1 MAIDNTIVTARLQ
14 DINEG
19 LVRQSGGLVEAHFR
33 KSKRFGVAAR
43 ICNLIRGYDVV
54 KDFNVLAAAGGELGI
69 SADTLDA
76 GLRELE
82 EVGYVRI
89 YRSGGDIAKI
99 EESIP
104 LLNDRF
110 EAIGQKWIDSHPSE
124 IELAALGMLDDL
136 MIAPHRAR
144 ELCKRRGIDR
154 QTFDIV
160 RDVGQTGEFLKTYT
174 SPADG
179 AVIVYSPLYHDENPE
194 KVIELIDRFPD
205 EDVIGNLRTI
215 RAYQGTPVDTISDPV
230 LLAAIQ
236 TGCVPTPTVT
246 SSKGAKRFM
255 FTPLQ
260 GVGKL
265 EKALLEE
272 GASNCC
278 LCSIWSAL
286 LRCQQNPFP
295 AAHSRTAKRPEGD
308 RTALRDRAAVCA
320 SAKAGDRKNYTCAWL
335 SVSLQLSFARYR
347 GEPASTRD
355 GHSIPGRPGSGQRQ
369 SERS

>member
-1 MAIDNTIVTARLQ
+1 M
-14 DINEG
+14 
-19 LVRQSGGLVEAHFR
+19 
-33 KSKRFGVAAR
+33 
-43 ICNLIRGYDVV
+43 
-54 KDFNVLAAAGGELGI
+54 
-69 SADTLDA
+69 
-76 GLRELE
+76 
-82 EVGYVRI
+82 GYVRI

-136 MIAPHRAR
+136 DDCAAPRR

-160 RDVGQTGEFLKTYT
+160 RDVGQTGEFLKTYR

-236 TGCVPTPTVT
+236 TGCV
-246 SSKGAKRFM
+246 
-255 FTPLQ
+255 
-260 GVGKL
+260 
-265 EKALLEE
+265 
-272 GASNCC
+272 
-278 LCSIWSAL
+278 
-286 LRCQQNPFP
+286 
-295 AAHSRTAKRPEGD
+295 RPH
-308 RTALRDRAAVCA
+308 
-320 SAKAGDRKNYTCAWL
+320 
-335 SVSLQLSFARYR
+335 RYF
-347 GEPASTRD
+347 E
-355 GHSIPGRPGSGQRQ
+355 
-369 SERS
+369 